1 MPFFQISL
9 KNSELQNHPQN
20 FSGLSRALFSDNLF
34 RNSCII
40 KEDHEQL
47 TLLKIYY
54 SVKYTLHER
63 WKQEGSGTRT
73 LEHSNTNPAVWLWSQ
88 IDHAQESVTSIF
100 SQYWIKLFVKL
111 GRWYSTGLKFLYQR
125 TFNSRINKSFS
136 HTTLKRPLSSSTHGD
151 STVLIII
158 TLSDKEI
165 RQVLCRKD
173 KSKWMFDVQICTQFI
188 LRFRRMPMKE
198 VDWVPLTWKVL
209 TIKTNRRV
217 KKRVNSTIF
226 SASRISIQS
235 YLPCLKWTL
244 LPFYLYLWKL
254 LWKSPVNVSF
264 CGKSAITKTWINN

>member
-1 MPFFQISL
+1 MKKSSNNNGIFLSFKLLVFLVKFGQT
-9 KNSELQNHPQN
+9 SEMV
-20 FSGLSRALFSDNLF
+20 SSR
-34 RNSCII
+34 
-40 KEDHEQL
+40 
-47 TLLKIYY
+47 
-54 SVKYTLHER
+54 
-63 WKQEGSGTRT
+63 
-73 LEHSNTNPAVWLWSQ
+73 SQ

-100 SQYWIKLFVKL
+100 SQYWIKRLVKF
-111 GRWYSTGLKFLYQR
+111 GRWYSTSLKFLYQR
-125 TFNSRINKSFS
+125 TFNSWIK
-136 HTTLKRPLSSSTHGD
+136 KRASVTQPLSDYSPLRVSTRGD
-151 STVLIII
+151 SIVLIII

-165 RQVLCRKD
+165 RQVLYRKD

-198 VDWVPLTWKVL
+198 VDWVPLTWKAL
-209 TIKTNRRV
+209 TVKTNRRV

>member
-1 MPFFQISL
+1 MWNIHYT
-9 KNSELQNHPQN
+9 KGENRKEV
-20 FSGLSRALFSDNLF
+20 ALEHQ
-34 RNSCII
+34 SCGMA
-40 KEDHEQL
+40 
-47 TLLKIYY
+47 
-54 SVKYTLHER
+54 STLHMSAAWTHASEWNMWKRCGFFLWNLGKHRR
-63 WKQEGSGTRT
+63 WLARRR
-73 LEHSNTNPAVWLWSQ
+73 SQ
-88 IDHAQESVTSIF
+88 IDHAQESVTPIF